1 MPLLDGAVLRR
12 AGEGREVQWTVWG
25 AERDVSGQLAASG
38 ATVRDA
44 APVSLSEA
52 ALALLN
58 PKG

>member
-1 MPLLDGAVLRR
+1 MPRR